1 MKGKLY
7 VISGPS
13 GCGKSTVVHAVMA
26 KYPNL
31 RFSVSATTRPIRPG
45 ELDGEDY
52 FFVTRERFDEMLRDG
67 ELLEHAEY
75 VGNCYGTPERPLQE
89 ALDSGLDML
98 LDIEPQG
105 AMQVRQKRPDAVLVF
120 LAPPS
125 MEALRAR
132 LFGRGDTSEELI
144 AKRLEQ
150 ARWELQQARNYDYII
165 INDAVENAA
174 REFLAVITAEKCKT
188 ADRIRLL
195 KEEH

>member
-52 FFVTRERFDEMLRDG
+52 FFVTRERFDEMLADG

-75 VGNCYGTPERPLQE
+75 VGNCYGTPERPLQQ

-105 AMQVRQKRPDAVLVF
+105 AMQIRQKRPDAVLVF

-125 MEALRAR
+125 MEALRER
-132 LFGRGDTSEELI
+132 LEGRGDTSAELI
-144 AKRLEQ
+144 EQRLTQ
-150 ARWELQQARNYDYII
+150 ARWELQQAQYYDYII
-165 INDAVENAA
+165 INDTVKNAA
-174 REFLAVITAEKCKT
+174 KEFLAVITAEKCKT

>member
-52 FFVTRERFDEMLRDG
+52 FFVTRERFDEMLREG

-132 LFGRGDTSEELI
+132 LEGRGDTSEDLI

-150 ARWELQQARNYDYII
+150 ARWELQQAQYYDYII

>member
-52 FFVTRERFDEMLRDG
+52 FFVTRERFDEMLREG

-89 ALDSGLDML
+89 
-98 LDIEPQG
+98 

-132 LFGRGDTSEELI
+132 LEGRGDTSEDLI

-150 ARWELQQARNYDYII
+150 ARWELQQAQYYDYII

>member
-1 MKGKLY
+1 
-7 VISGPS
+7 
-13 GCGKSTVVHAVMA
+13 MA